1 MAVVG
6 AMSRLYALC
15 HESVINRTYAAVQSL
30 ADGLKKSSDPI
41 EIAQYLKGAT
51 VETVM
56 GPLSWNE
63 KGDLEG
69 FEFGVF
75 TWNADGTSSDA
86 K

>member
-1 MAVVG
+1 
-6 AMSRLYALC
+6 
-15 HESVINRTYAAVQSL
+15 
-30 ADGLKKSSDPI
+30 
-41 EIAQYLKGAT
+41 
-51 VETVM
+51 M